1 MTASAPVW
9 SPTAE
14 QARASRLWRFMH
26 ELGCTGYPEL
36 CQKAAQNP
44 AWFWDSLVKELGIV
58 WSTPYGQVM
67 DTSPGVPLT
76 KWFPDGRLNAYESA
90 VVRHRRSDPERLAII
105 AETEAGASR
114 QLTYAQLDHAVERI
128 AAGLREIG
136 VRRGVAV
143 GLYLPLVIEKIC
155 PSIDYFA
162 QAWADAKRGLPS
174 RAQAVNS

>member
-1 MTASAPVW
+1 MTAAAPVW

-26 ELGCTGYPEL
+26 ELGCTSYPEL

-76 KWFPDGRLNAYESA
+76 RWFPNGRLNAYESA

-105 AETEAGASR
+105 AETEAGTSR
-114 QLTYAQLDHAVERI
+114 
-128 AAGLREIG
+128 
-136 VRRGVAV
+136 
-143 GLYLPLVIEKIC
+143 
-155 PSIDYFA
+155 
-162 QAWADAKRGLPS
+162 
-174 RAQAVNS
+174 